1 MHTLHTFF
9 ARLGGDY
16 YAKMAQHTPIYIHRF
31 NESLLKIK
39 RIEVIRYAVFS
50 LFLGFTL
57 SLSAQSDKE
66 QLKYTYNVLLTHN
79 WVYYAPQTPTIQV
92 EVQHAAH
99 STASGTEALQ
109 LEVYTDQHQHLY
121 TFAQSLHLPKGETTQ
136 VDFAFAL
143 PQPGFYRCRLVEKNE
158 HTTCE
163 IKKFNIGYEP
173 EAIISLPDAQPDLK
187 DFWDAAKAAL
197 AEVAPEYTLTLIPDS
212 SNNVR
217 KLYKVT
223 MKSLGGVAISGYYS
237 TPTKKGKYPAII
249 SYMGYGSKP
258 WVPGGTP
265 GYVEFV
271 LSVRG
276 QALQEPH
283 NIYGDWITYGLD
295 AKENYYYRGAFMD
308 LVRAID
314 FVASRPEVNTDV
326 IFAEGGS
333 QGGAFSLAACALDH
347 RICAAAPTIPF
358 LSDYPDYFKIV
369 HWPAQPILNKQREM
383 GISDEQLYK
392 LLSYFDIK
400 NLAGWIQCPI
410 IMGVGLQDEVC
421 PPHTNFAGF
430 NRISSQKEYHIYPLN
445 GHNTPPSW
453 WDTRQAFFDKFVK

>member
-1 MHTLHTFF
+1 
-9 ARLGGDY
+9 
-16 YAKMAQHTPIYIHRF
+16 
-31 NESLLKIK
+31 
-39 RIEVIRYAVFS
+39 
-50 LFLGFTL
+50 
-57 SLSAQSDKE
+57 
-66 QLKYTYNVLLTHN
+66 VL
-79 WVYYAPQTPTIQV
+79 P
-92 EVQHAAH
+92 E
-99 STASGTEALQ
+99 
-109 LEVYTDQHQHLY
+109 
-121 TFAQSLHLPKGETTQ
+121 
-136 VDFAFAL
+136 
-143 PQPGFYRCRLVEKNE
+143 PGFYRCRLTEKTNSGSV
-158 HTTCE
+158 E
-163 IKKFNIGYEP
+163 IKRFNIGYEP
-173 EAIISLPDAQPDLK
+173 TAIVSLPDAPSDLK
-187 DFWDAAKAAL
+187 AFWDETKAELAKV
-197 AEVAPEYTLTLIPDS
+197 EPEYKLTLIPDS
-212 SNNVR
+212 SDNRR
-217 KLYKVT
+217 KLYLVT
-223 MKSLGGVAISGYYS
+223 MKSFGGVEISGYYS
-237 TPTKKGKYPAII
+237 TPAKKGKYPAII

-258 WVPGGTP
+258 WVPSGTP

-276 QALQEPH
+276 QALQEPN

-314 FVASRPEVNTDV
+314 FIASRPEVNTAQ

-333 QGGAFSLAACALDH
+333 QGGAFSLAACALDN

-383 GISDEQLYK
+383 GLSDEHLYT

-430 NRISSQKEYHIYPLN
+430 NRIPSEKKYYIYPLN
-445 GHNTPPSW
+445 GHNTPESW
-453 WDTRQAFFDKFVK
+453 WNAHLDFFKAAMNR